1 MKLKVRLFFLV
12 SFVQTIV
19 LGSLW
24 GFPGCVLSHTHKA
37 VATYYPECYQS
48 NNMKNNLFSTSFV
61 NLQLPIFLRASL
73 PFPSSSD
80 PTMSFRVEKR
90 NVLALYSWKL
100 NISIYLKSEIQN

>member
-19 LGSLW
+19 VGSLW

-37 VATYYPECYQS
+37 VATYYPECYQR
-48 NNMKNNLFSTSFV
+48 NNMKNNLFSASFV
-61 NLQLPIFLRASL
+61 NLQLPVFLRASL

-90 NVLALYSWKL
+90 NVLALYS
-100 NISIYLKSEIQN
+100 